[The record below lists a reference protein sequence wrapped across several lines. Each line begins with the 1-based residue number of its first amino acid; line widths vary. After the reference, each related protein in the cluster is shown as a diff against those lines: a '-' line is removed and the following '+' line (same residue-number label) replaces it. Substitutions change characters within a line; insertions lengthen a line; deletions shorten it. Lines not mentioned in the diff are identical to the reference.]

1 LAKEN
6 VKSKKFLKQKHSG
19 NMRHYEK
26 KDLTIIVIEEREDSQ
41 IKDPEDIF
49 NKIIEEK
56 FPNLKEMPMEVQED
70 YRTPNI

>member
-1 LAKEN
+1 
-6 VKSKKFLKQKHSG
+6 
-19 NMRHYEK
+19 MRHYEK

>member
-1 LAKEN
+1 
-6 VKSKKFLKQKHSG
+6 
-19 NMRHYEK
+19 MRHNEK

-70 YRTPNI
+70 YRTPNIQDKKRKSTCHIVRK